1 MFAYQA
7 GLAPLAGAPLAASKI
22 PARAP
27 HVLAPSRTHVVERL
41 LKRFCWIVGRRV
53 LLLQRHRQAAEQVV
67 VDAAGESAGPPAPE
81 GFEDF
86 FRDAWRELVR
96 HAMIVGATKDEA
108 EDAASQTLLEM
119 LRRWP
124 VQPHPLGYARR
135 AVVNNYIKARTRGNQ
150 RIAQRLIERGH
161 VLPQEGA
168 EDSRLTAAEDN
179 EWAADVLSLLP
190 PAQREVMERIAR
202 GHSRDEA
209 PAVLGKSS
217 EAVRRNLCDA
227 RARLRQLL
235 HPDGEF
241 KQPGRTTA
249 RSREEAR

>member
-1 MFAYQA
+1 M
-7 GLAPLAGAPLAASKI
+7 
-22 PARAP
+22 
-27 HVLAPSRTHVVERL
+27 
-41 LKRFCWIVGRRV
+41 
-53 LLLQRHRQAAEQVV
+53 LLQRHRQAAEQVV